1 MKIVATV
8 LIASLLMG
16 TSAFAADTGVL
27 AAGKPAGVRKA
38 QMLDSISPL
47 VYFGVIGAGIGIA
60 LAVTSPNNG
69 VASGTAGSGGGSGS
83 TTTTTTG
90 TTA

>member
-1 MKIVATV
+1 MKIVATI
-8 LIASLLMG
+8 LLASLLTG

-38 QMLDSISPL
+38 QMLDDISPL
-47 VYFGVIGAGIGIA
+47 AYFVVTGAGIGIA

-69 VASGTAGSGGGSGS
+69 VPTGTVGSGGGSGS
-83 TTTTTTG
+83 TTTTG